1 MNFSYIPNRFQRVL
15 HSNLSARIV
24 LHLRAASI
32 EHGSPILSAPKFLI
46 TKETH
51 CDAEG
56 TIEEEAASEDPQS
69 PFAPVSDGLS
79 QVLNSGN

>member
-24 LHLRAASI
+24 LHLRAASV
-32 EHGSPILSAPKFLI
+32 EPGSPMLSAPKFLI

-56 TIEEEAASEDPQS
+56 TIEEEAANQDTQS
-69 PFAPVSDGLS
+69 PFTPVSDGLS